1 MRLSGL
7 GLVPVV
13 LCLSF
18 TEDLSPLT
26 GGLHIRVVHPG
37 GYMSEFYRC
46 YAEYL
51 ERMLDETDDLACVAE
66 ETVTEEANVAV
77 LEEWAYLA

>member
-1 MRLSGL
+1 
-7 GLVPVV
+7 
-13 LCLSF
+13 
-18 TEDLSPLT
+18 
-26 GGLHIRVVHPG
+26 
-37 GYMSEFYRC
+37 MSEFYRC